1 MCPIQTISIRRLS
14 WPTDVSSDLAL
25 AVNEIQ
31 VWTQSLSRTAEEVD
45 FFRGL
50 LSPDE
55 LERAGRFRFDEN
67 RREYI
72 VARGTLR
79 SLLAAYLCRPARDLT
94 FVYSEYGRPSLMA
107 ESSAGTLNFNIAH
120 SGNLVLLAFAY
131 GRRVGI
137 DVERVRR
144 NFVTSEIAERF
155 FSAAE
160 REALRQ
166 LPEEERH
173 EAFFRCWTRKEA
185 FIKALGEGLSHPLH
199 QFDVTL
205 TPAAPA
211 QLLATRPDASEVKR
225 WMLWDIPLP
234 GDYLAALA
242 AESEQASA

>member
-1 MCPIQTISIRRLS
+1 MVHRIQTNLIRRLT

-25 AVNEIQ
+25 GSDEIH
-31 VWTQSLSRTAEEVD
+31 VWTQSLSRSTDQVNS
-45 FFRGL
+45 FRSL

-67 RREYI
+67 RTEYV

-79 SLLAAYLCRPARDLT
+79 TLLAAYLSRSARDLT
-94 FVYSEYGRPSLMA
+94 FVYSEYGRPSLTA
-107 ESSAGTLNFNIAH
+107 ESSAGMLNFNIAH
-120 SGNLVLLAFAY
+120 SGNVALLAFAY
-131 GRRVGI
+131 GRRIGI

-144 NFVTSEIAERF
+144 NFVTSEVAERF

-166 LPEEERH
+166 LSEEERH
-173 EAFFRCWTRKEA
+173 DAFFRCWTRKEA
-185 FIKALGEGLSHPLH
+185 FIKALGEGLSHPLD

-211 QLLATRPDASEVKR
+211 QLLATRPEASEVKR
-225 WMLWDIPLP
+225 WMLWDISLP
-234 GDYLAALA
+234 GDYSAALA
-242 AESEQASA
+242 AEREQV